1 MLQER
6 SWRRSTL
13 DLIYN
18 EKKKAHK
25 TMKQRVL
32 VTGSEGGVG
41 RAVCKRLSDE
51 GHKVYRFD
59 RLANLDLNNA
69 IAGDITNRDQV
80 REATHDMDA
89 IIHLAATPDEADFL
103 EELIEPNVRGLYN
116 VCDAARENGVARLV
130 LASSVQVVSGHRW
143 DSMVQIED
151 GPKVINHYALT
162 KLWAEQIGEM
172 YARMYG
178 LSVIAARLGW
188 LPRDPAHAE
197 ELQASPVGT
206 DVYLSHDDAG
216 RFFSACVDAS
226 MQDGN
231 FEILFATSKPL
242 QHVRVDPEPALRV
255 VGYRA
260 HDTWPEGHAFP
271 S

>member
-1 MLQER
+1 MR
-6 SWRRSTL
+6 
-13 DLIYN
+13 
-18 EKKKAHK
+18 
-25 TMKQRVL
+25 QRVL

-41 RAVCKRLSDE
+41 KAVCKQLSND
-51 GHKVYRFD
+51 GHTVYRFD
-59 RLANLDLNNA
+59 RLADTDLENA
-69 IAGDITNRDQV
+69 IAGDITNREQV
-80 REATHDMDA
+80 LEATHGMDA

-116 VCDAARENGVARLV
+116 VCDAAREHGVMRLV

-143 DSMVQIED
+143 DSVVRIED
-151 GPKVINHYALT
+151 GPRVVNHYALT

-172 YARMYG
+172 YARVYG

-188 LPRDPAHAE
+188 LPRDPGHAE

-216 RFFSACVDAS
+216 RFFTACVDAS
-226 MQDGN
+226 MPQGT

-242 QHVRVDPEPALRV
+242 HHVRIDPESARRV

-260 HDTWPEGHAFP
+260 RDTWPDGHSFQ

>member
-1 MLQER
+1 
-6 SWRRSTL
+6 
-13 DLIYN
+13 
-18 EKKKAHK
+18 
-25 TMKQRVL
+25 MKQKVL

-41 RAVCKRLSDE
+41 KAVCRQLNDD
-51 GHKVYRFD
+51 GHAVHRFD
-59 RLANLDLNNA
+59 RLARSNVENA

-80 REATHDMDA
+80 LEATRGMDA

-103 EELIEPNVRGLYN
+103 DDLIEPNVRGLYN
-116 VCDAARENGVARLV
+116 VCDAAKENAVARLV
-130 LASSVQVVSGHRW
+130 LTSSVQVVSGQRW
-143 DSMVQIED
+143 DSMVRIED
-151 GPKVINHYALT
+151 GPKVVNHYALT

-172 YARMYG
+172 YARVYG

-188 LPRDPAHAE
+188 LPRDPDHAK
-197 ELQASPVGT
+197 ELQASPIGT

-226 MQDGN
+226 MQESS

-242 QHVRVDPEPALRV
+242 RHVRVDPEPALRV

-260 HDTWPEGHAFP
+260 RDTWPEGHAFD
-271 S
+271 

>member
-1 MLQER
+1 
-6 SWRRSTL
+6 
-13 DLIYN
+13 
-18 EKKKAHK
+18 
-25 TMKQRVL
+25 MKQRVL

-41 RAVCKRLSDE
+41 RAACKHLSND
-51 GHKVYRFD
+51 GHTVYRFD
-59 RLANLDLNNA
+59 RFVQSDLENA
-69 IAGDITNRDQV
+69 IVGDITNRDEV
-80 REATHDMDA
+80 LEAARGMDA

-103 EELIEPNVRGLYN
+103 SELIEPNVRGLYN
-116 VCDAARENGVARLV
+116 VCDAAREHGVKRLV
-130 LASSVQVVSGHRW
+130 LTSSVQVVSGHRW

>member
-1 MLQER
+1 
-6 SWRRSTL
+6 
-13 DLIYN
+13 
-18 EKKKAHK
+18 
-25 TMKQRVL
+25 
-32 VTGSEGGVG
+32 
-41 RAVCKRLSDE
+41 
-51 GHKVYRFD
+51 
-59 RLANLDLNNA
+59 
-69 IAGDITNRDQV
+69 
-80 REATHDMDA
+80 
-89 IIHLAATPDEADFL
+89 
-103 EELIEPNVRGLYN
+103 
-116 VCDAARENGVARLV
+116 
-130 LASSVQVVSGHRW
+130 
-143 DSMVQIED
+143 
-151 GPKVINHYALT
+151 VINHYALT

-197 ELQASPVGT
+197 ELQASPIGT